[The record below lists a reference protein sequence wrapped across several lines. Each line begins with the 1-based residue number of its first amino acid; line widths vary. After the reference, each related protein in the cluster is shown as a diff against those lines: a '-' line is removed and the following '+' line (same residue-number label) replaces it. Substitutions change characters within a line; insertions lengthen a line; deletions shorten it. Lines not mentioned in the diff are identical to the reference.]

1 MVFRDLTTSEKTIWN
16 FKEIKLEPCVMC
28 EHLDKEPHFN
38 LDRNFLKL
46 MKNTEILMLPHFYD
60 M

>member
-1 MVFRDLTTSEKTIWN
+1 
-16 FKEIKLEPCVMC
+16 MC

-38 LDRNFLKL
+38 LDRSKMETLFADRNFLKL

-60 M
+60 MGKIVMCVVFHNIIY